1 MRRLALLVAGLC
13 LAAIPVRA
21 GGDIAGGG
29 DIAAGGVFAEE
40 HCARC
45 HAVGPTGESP
55 LAEAPHFR
63 DFQKKWPLEN
73 LEEALGEG
81 IVVGHPDMPQFELEP
96 DQINDL
102 LAYLASLP
110 AD

>member
-1 MRRLALLVAGLC
+1 MKRLALLVAGLC
-13 LAAIPVRA
+13 LAAMPAHA
-21 GGDIAGGG
+21 GGESAAAG
-29 DIAAGGVFAEE
+29 DIAAGSAFAQEY
-40 HCARC
+40 CARC

-55 LAEAPHFR
+55 LADAPHFR
-63 DFQKKWPLEN
+63 DFQKKWPLES

-96 DQINDL
+96 EQINDL

-110 AD
+110 VD